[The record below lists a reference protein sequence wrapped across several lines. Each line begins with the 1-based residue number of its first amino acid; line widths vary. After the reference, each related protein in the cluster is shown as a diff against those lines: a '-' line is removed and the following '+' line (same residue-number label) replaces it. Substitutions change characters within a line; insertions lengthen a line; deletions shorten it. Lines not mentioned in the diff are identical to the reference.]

1 VFLAAATEFRLAYPI
16 YIGHHPLAEK
26 RLKEEMD
33 ANPEFRL
40 FLEVRAVPW
49 IITRC

>member
-1 VFLAAATEFRLAYPI
+1 VYPI